1 VINRKDQ
8 VSGLMNNSFKT
19 RSNHSATFLLCF
31 LCSITSLLLSPYCTY
46 ADHITIK
53 NGDKLSGKITSMDP
67 STVTISVTYAGNIK
81 IDRNEIAELHTD
93 HPLRIML
100 KDDSLLF
107 GNISKP
113 AEGPATI
120 QDSITDSRNEC
131 DFRDISYFN
140 PPPHIAGEGT
150 YFTGEINFSG
160 EFKEGNTVSTKL
172 GLDFK
177 TQYDAGIQRYL
188 FNGTAQWESKNRTKS
203 EDNWFLQGRYNRLF
217 THQWYTLGNM
227 SLEFDEFKGLML
239 RSVLGGGAG
248 YRFWDEKYKKLSFEG
263 GPNFVYENYKITGK
277 SYDIAFRES
286 GNLEY
291 PLFRHRLFFYHNHSI
306 VQGLTDTEIM
316 SVRTTCGLKVPVGL
330 FGLQTA
336 IQLDWNWDRK
346 PSPGRQKS
354 DTTVTLKGGY
364 GW

>member
-1 VINRKDQ
+1 MKNFVRGRGIKLYLFCTIAYLLAIPYFTHADQ
-8 VSGLMNNSFKT
+8 IVM
-19 RSNHSATFLLCF
+19 
-31 LCSITSLLLSPYCTY
+31 
-46 ADHITIK
+46 K
-53 NGDKLSGKITSMDP
+53 NGDRLSGEITSMDP
-67 STVTISVTYAGNIK
+67 STVTISVAYAGNVK
-81 IDRNEIAELHTD
+81 IDREEISELHTD

-100 KDDSLLF
+100 TNNTLLF
-107 GNISKP
+107 GNISK
-113 AEGPATI
+113 AAKGPTLI
-120 QDSITDSRNEC
+120 EDSITDSRNTC
-131 DFRDISYFN
+131 DFQDISYFN

-177 TQYDAGIQRYL
+177 TQYDMGIQRYL

-217 THQWYTLGNM
+217 APQWYTLGNA
-227 SLEFDEFKGLML
+227 SFEFDEFKGLML
-239 RSVLGGGAG
+239 RSALGGGIG
-248 YRFWDEKYKKLSFEG
+248 YRLWDEKHKKFSLEG

-286 GNLEY
+286 ANFEY
-291 PLFRHRLFFYHNHSI
+291 PLFQHRMFFYHNHSML
-306 VQGLTDTEIM
+306 QGITDTKIM

-330 FGLQTA
+330 LGLQTA

-354 DTTVTLKGGY
+354 DTTITLKGGY